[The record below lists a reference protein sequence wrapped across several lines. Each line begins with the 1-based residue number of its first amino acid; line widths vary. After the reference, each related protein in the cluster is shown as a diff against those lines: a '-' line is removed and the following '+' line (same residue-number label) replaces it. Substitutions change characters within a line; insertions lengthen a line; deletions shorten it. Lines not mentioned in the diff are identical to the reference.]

1 MISLVKHIRSSLT
14 MKLILTVG
22 SLLVIYII
30 VWAFFNIR
38 YQKQKLMDN
47 IIASTDRLTHTILL
61 GTQYAMMLNS
71 RDDITQ
77 IIANIGKLPEIVNI
91 RIYNKAGEIK
101 FSNHKHEIDTKTNI
115 RNEACIICHR
125 SDPPLKKVS
134 LKQRIRI
141 FRAGDGHHL
150 LGIITPI
157 ANAPGCAT
165 GECHFH
171 PKDNTILGALD
182 VVVSLAGTEKE
193 IVKIERS
200 VLGFSVF
207 IFMITSGIIFVFL
220 HRFVN
225 IPIRKLIAGTEEI
238 ARGNYTH
245 RVKLKQVDEMGK
257 LAEAVNQM
265 AQKIHQHQQELNR
278 QRDEYQKLFEGVP
291 CLITVQDRSYRLLK
305 YNSEFARRF
314 APKPGDFC
322 YQAYKGR
329 DSKCE
334 RCPVEA
340 TFADGQPHWAEESG
354 INKDGSRTYWM
365 VQTSPIRD
373 ENGNVVAAM
382 EISLDITQRKLL
394 EEELK
399 HSEKKYHDIF
409 SNIPN
414 PVFVVDRETLEILDY
429 NKSVTSIYGFSEKEL
444 IGKPFTFLFK
454 DEDYDHWGF
463 RLRTASNLY
472 QIRHKHSSGHT
483 IYVNIRISPSEYAG
497 KNVLLIT
504 TSDITKRLETEQQLI
519 QASKMATLG
528 EMATGI
534 AHELNQ
540 PLSVIKTTSS
550 FFISKLRR
558 NEDIDM
564 ELLTSMLDKVDR
576 NVDRAT
582 RIINHMR
589 QFARKS
595 DSQLCP
601 VDLNNVIQSAFEIF
615 SQQLKVRGIA
625 IKWSM
630 APSLP
635 QVTGDPGR
643 LEQVFINLLLNAR
656 DAIEESRQE
665 GAPGRIEIEDCIT
678 IETGQKDAFVFCRLC
693 DTGCGIPQDIKE
705 KIFEPFFTT
714 KEVGKGTGLGLSISY
729 GIIKDCGGRISV
741 HDNRP
746 RGTCFLV
753 ELPTYREEDQQ
764 IDNSGASDTNASGS

>member
-1 MISLVKHIRSSLT
+1 MISIINHIRRSLT

-22 SLLVIYII
+22 SILVIYIV

-38 YQKQKLMDN
+38 YQKHKLMDN
-47 IIASTDRLTHTILL
+47 IIAGTDRLTHTILL

-77 IIANIGKLPEIVNI
+77 IISNIGRLPEIVTI

-101 FSNHKHEIDTKTNI
+101 YSNKKHEIETKTNI
-115 RNEACIICHR
+115 KNEACIICHR
-125 SDPPLKKVS
+125 SKPPLQKVD
-134 LKQRIRI
+134 LDQRIRI
-141 FRAGDGHHL
+141 FKDKNGHHL

-165 GECHFH
+165 GSCHFH
-171 PKDNTILGALD
+171 SEEKSILGALD
-182 VVVSLAGTEKE
+182 VVVSLAGTEQE

-200 VLGFSVF
+200 VFGLSIF
-207 IFMITSGIIFVFL
+207 IFIITSAIIFIFL
-220 HRFVN
+220 HNFVN
-225 IPIRKLIAGTEEI
+225 LPIRKLIAGTGEI
-238 ARGNYTH
+238 ARGNYEH
-245 RVKLKQVDEMGK
+245 RVELQQVDEMGK
-257 LAEAVNQM
+257 LAESVNQM
-265 AQKIHQHQQELNR
+265 AQKIHQHQLELNK

-305 YNSEFARRF
+305 YNREFARRF
-314 APKPGDFC
+314 APQPGDFC
-322 YQAYKGR
+322 YRAYKGR
-329 DSKCE
+329 NSKC
-334 RCPVEA
+334 RKCPVEE
-340 TFADGQPHWAEESG
+340 TFADGKSHWAEESG
-354 INKDGSRTYWM
+354 INKDGSRTFWM

-414 PVFVVDRETLEILDY
+414 PVFVIDRENLEILDY
-429 NKSVTSIYGFSEKEL
+429 NNSVTSIYGYNEKEL

-472 QIRHKHSSGHT
+472 QIRHKHSKGHT
-483 IYVNIRISPSEYAG
+483 IYVNIRISPFEYSG
-497 KNVLLIT
+497 KDALLVT

-528 EMATGI
+528 EMATGV

-550 FFISKLRR
+550 FFISKLHRG
-558 NEDIDM
+558 DTLDM
-564 ELLTSMLDKVDR
+564 DLLTSMLDRVDR

-595 DSQLCP
+595 DSRMRP
-601 VDLNNVIQSAFEIF
+601 VDLNGVIQSAFEIF
-615 SQQLKVRGIA
+615 SQQLKVRGISINWA
-625 IKWSM
+625 M
-630 APSLP
+630 EQSLP
-635 QVTGDPGR
+635 QVNGDPGR

-656 DAIEESRQE
+656 DAIEERRKSATDDQ
-665 GAPGRIEIEDCIT
+665 ADEDCIT
-678 IETGQKDAFVFCRLC
+678 IETGQRDSIVYCRLC
-693 DTGCGIPQDIKE
+693 DTGCGIPETIRE

-729 GIIKDCGGRISV
+729 GIIKDCGGTISA
-741 HDNRP
+741 HENSP
-746 RGTCFLV
+746 AGTCFLV
-753 ELPTYREEDQQ
+753 ELPVYQEQ
-764 IDNSGASDTNASGS
+764 DNDTADSYA